1 MKIRI
6 LLILLAVLAWP
17 AAANQIKQLRISP
30 TEGKVRMVFDLES
43 QPNYSFTIDTGK
55 NSLIIAFQ
63 DITGT
68 PFPVPRTAGCEGF
81 LRSIRRNSL
90 PGNVVQVEFALAN
103 GVKPQIFSLAP
114 QANYRHHRLVIDIKP
129 GTLIAKNGISGNSSG
144 SPVSAPDPAS
154 TKTKDVPPVTV
165 VSRNELTSP
174 AITVKTETTQTP
186 VATSNSNN
194 AVLQAQPPTAKID
207 KAVAGRVIQF
217 SDLISKEELA
227 ASDSSPAADEPDNS
241 PDTSKVVLPSNGG
254 PFIVA
259 IDAGHGGKDPGAIGP
274 GHTYE
279 KTVTLGIARKL
290 ANLINNQPG
299 MRAIMTRSRDNFVEL
314 DERSAIAR
322 RKNARLLIS
331 IHADSGPSNT
341 VRGAS
346 VWILSAKRVDKEM
359 DKLLDQ
365 QSKHTELL
373 GGAGKVIAETE
384 PNPYLAQTILD
395 LSWDNS
401 RSEGYDIGRRVLRRI
416 GNVATL
422 HKKRPEHA
430 SLAVLK
436 APDIPSLLIETG
448 FISNPQEERLLA
460 SADYQSQLAN
470 AIFSGVRDYYGRNL
484 PNGGGTLVNSS
495 SKKNGTS
502 ANAAESDSHKHVVK
516 TGESLSGL
524 AEQYRV
530 SKKALRNRNNLK
542 SDNLLIGQVIIIP
555 TI

>member
-1 MKIRI
+1 VKIRI
-6 LLILLAVLAWP
+6 FLILLAVLAWP

-30 TEGKVRMVFDLES
+30 TKAMVRMVFDLDS

-55 NSLIIAFQ
+55 NSLIIDFQ

-114 QANYRHHRLVIDIKP
+114 QANYHHHRLVIDIKP
-129 GTLIAKNGISGNSSG
+129 GTLIAKNGVSGNNAGSS
-144 SPVSAPDPAS
+144 VSAPDIEPA
-154 TKTKDVPPVTV
+154 KTKDVPSVAV
-165 VSRNELTSP
+165 VSRNEVTSP
-174 AITVKTETTQTP
+174 AVTIKTETTRTP
-186 VATSNSNN
+186 VAASKT

-207 KAVAGRVIQF
+207 KAVAGRVIQL

-227 ASDSSPAADEPDNS
+227 APDSSSAADEPDNS
-241 PDTSKVVLPSNGG
+241 PDTSKAVLPSSGG

-290 ANLINNQPG
+290 ESLINNQPG
-299 MRAIMTRSRDNFVEL
+299 MHAIMTRSRDNFVEL

-448 FISNPQEERLLA
+448 FISNSQEERLLA

-484 PNGGGTLVNSS
+484 PSGGGTLVNSS
-495 SKKNGTS
+495 SKKNATS
-502 ANAAESDSHKHVVK
+502 VNATESDSHKHVVK

>member
-6 LLILLAVLAWP
+6 FLILLAVLAWP

-30 TEGKVRMVFDLES
+30 TKAMVRMVFDLDS

-55 NSLIIAFQ
+55 NSLIIDFQ

-114 QANYRHHRLVIDIKP
+114 QANYHHHRLVIDIKP
-129 GTLIAKNGISGNSSG
+129 GTLIAKNGVSGNNAGSS
-144 SPVSAPDPAS
+144 VSAPDIAPA
-154 TKTKDVPPVTV
+154 KTKDVPLVAV
-165 VSRNELTSP
+165 VSRNEVSSP
-174 AITVKTETTQTP
+174 AVTVKTETTRTP
-186 VATSNSNN
+186 VAASKT

-207 KAVAGRVIQF
+207 KAVAGRVIQL

-227 ASDSSPAADEPDNS
+227 APDSSSAADEPDNS
-241 PDTSKVVLPSNGG
+241 PDTSKAVFPSSGG

-290 ANLINNQPG
+290 ESLINNQPG
-299 MRAIMTRSRDNFVEL
+299 MHAIMTRSRDNFVEL

-448 FISNPQEERLLA
+448 FISNSQEERLLA

-484 PNGGGTLVNSS
+484 PSGGGTLVNSS
-495 SKKNGTS
+495 SKKNATS
-502 ANAAESDSHKHVVK
+502 ANATESDSHKHVVK

>member
-1 MKIRI
+1 
-6 LLILLAVLAWP
+6 
-17 AAANQIKQLRISP
+17 
-30 TEGKVRMVFDLES
+30 MVFDLES

-55 NSLIIAFQ
+55 NSLIIDFQ
-63 DITGT
+63 DINGT

-90 PGNVVQVEFALAN
+90 SGNVVQVEFALAN
-103 GVKPQIFSLAP
+103 AIKPQIFSLTP
-114 QANYRHHRLVIDIKP
+114 QANYRHHRLVIDLKP
-129 GTLIAKNGISGNSSG
+129 GTLVAKSNISGNRTSSLAVAI
-144 SPVSAPDPAS
+144 PPA
-154 TKTKDVPPVTV
+154 KDVPSVAV
-165 VSRNELTSP
+165 VSRNDMTTS
-174 AITVKTETTQTP
+174 AVTVKTEISRVP
-186 VATSNSNN
+186 VASST
-194 AVLQAQPPTAKID
+194 ALQTQPPAAKID
-207 KAVAGRVIQF
+207 KAIAGRVIQL

-227 ASDSSPAADEPDNS
+227 APDSSPVTDEPDDS
-241 PDTSKVVLPSNGG
+241 PDTGKVVFPVSGG
-254 PFIVA
+254 AFIVA

-274 GHTYE
+274 GSTYE

-290 ANLINNQPG
+290 ETLINNQPG

-365 QSKHTELL
+365 QTKHTELL

-416 GNVATL
+416 GNVAKL

-460 SADYQSQLAN
+460 SAAYQSQLAN
-470 AIFSGVRDYYGRNL
+470 AIFSGVRDYYGRSLSNA
-484 PNGGGTLVNSS
+484 GGTLVNSPA
-495 SKKNGTS
+495 KKSGISGNAS
-502 ANAAESDSHKHVVK
+502 ALNTHKHVVK
-516 TGESLSGL
+516 NGESLSGL

-555 TI
+555 AI

>member
-1 MKIRI
+1 MKIRF

-17 AAANQIKQLRISP
+17 AAANQIKKLRIAP
-30 TEGKVRMVFDLES
+30 AAEKVRMVFDLES
-43 QPNYSFTIDTGK
+43 QPVYSFTIDTGT
-55 NSLIIAFQ
+55 NSLIIDFQ
-63 DITGT
+63 DITGQL
-68 PFPVPRTAGCEGF
+68 FPVPRTAGCEGF
-81 LRSIRRNSL
+81 LNSIRRTTL
-90 PGNVVQVEFALAN
+90 PANVVRVEFVLAD

-114 QANYRHHRLVIDIKP
+114 QANYRNHRLVIDIKR
-129 GTLIAKNGISGNSSG
+129 GTLIAKKGISGSTNTI
-144 SPVSAPDPAS
+144 PSAESVKEPQAVAALP
-154 TKTKDVPPVTV
+154 
-165 VSRNELTSP
+165 RNEGKTSSSLQ
-174 AITVKTETTQTP
+174 TVAPTE
-186 VATSNSNN
+186 
-194 AVLQAQPPTAKID
+194 KID
-207 KAVAGRVIQF
+207 KAVAGRVIKM
-217 SDLISKEELA
+217 SDLISKEELSA
-227 ASDSSPAADEPDNS
+227 PDTSSSSVADEPDDS
-241 PDTSKVVLPSNGG
+241 PDTIKAILPSSGG

-274 GHTYE
+274 GNTYE
-279 KTVTLGIARKL
+279 KTVTLAIARNL

-299 MRAIMTRSRDNFVEL
+299 MRAVMTRSKDNFVEL

-322 RKNARLLIS
+322 RKKARLLIS
-331 IHADSGPSNT
+331 IHADSGPKSS

-359 DKLLDQ
+359 DKLLVQ
-365 QSKHTELL
+365 QTKHTELL

-401 RSEGYDIGRRVLRRI
+401 RSEGYDIGKRVLRRI
-416 GNVATL
+416 GDVASL

-460 SADYQSQLAN
+460 SAQYQSQLAK
-470 AIFSGVRDYYGRNL
+470 AIFRGVTDYYGRSQSKA
-484 PNGGGTLVNSS
+484 GGTFAKSS
-495 SKKNGTS
+495 TSKGMTS
-502 ANAAESDSHKHVVK
+502 ADYRKHVVK

-524 AEQYRV
+524 ASQYGV
-530 SKKALRNRNNLK
+530 SQSAIRNKNKLK

-555 TI
+555 AI